1 MVVHSLSAQVPIP
14 LIPSYIRTS
23 INQDTWWLSA
33 CQQWSLF
40 LQMLFPS
47 SSAALARAS
56 TTSTYSAS
64 CGSLPWASTGTF
76 PLPTHRRQRDSH
88 ESVRVALSTCM
99 HDKPL
104 TPLVVVGVLAAR
116 SQPKLRGNIRENPP
130 NWNILR
136 ARERLGEI
144 RLPCVSAGRLLWSV
158 EVWF

>member
-1 MVVHSLSAQVPIP
+1 
-14 LIPSYIRTS
+14 
-23 INQDTWWLSA
+23 
-33 CQQWSLF
+33 
-40 LQMLFPS
+40 
-47 SSAALARAS
+47 
-56 TTSTYSAS
+56 
-64 CGSLPWASTGTF
+64 
-76 PLPTHRRQRDSH
+76 
-88 ESVRVALSTCM
+88 M

-144 RLPCVSAGRLLWSV
+144 RLPCVSAGRLWWSV